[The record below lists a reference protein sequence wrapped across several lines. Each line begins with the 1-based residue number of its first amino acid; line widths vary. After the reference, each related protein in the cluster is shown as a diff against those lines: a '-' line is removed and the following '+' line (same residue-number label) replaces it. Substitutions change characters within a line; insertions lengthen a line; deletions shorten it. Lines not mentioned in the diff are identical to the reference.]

1 MISQG
6 IINLEVWTDC
16 EQVIIGIQ
24 DITKAAA
31 HTKMIMGH
39 IINYTR
45 SFNVFRIIKVDKEKI
60 AKAHFLAASER
71 KRCIV
76 ISSFSI
82 YTLSEKKGTAMNNL
96 PIFLY

>member
-24 DITKAAA
+24 DITKATT
-31 HTKMIMGH
+31 HTKMIMGD

-45 SFNVFRIIKVDKEKI
+45 SFNLFRIIKVDRAKI

-71 KRCIV
+71 NKCIV
-76 ISSFSI
+76 IS
-82 YTLSEKKGTAMNNL
+82 
-96 PIFLY
+96 